1 MATTDWSDPDIKD
14 AVEGHE
20 RFKQQF
26 ERDKSFYRG
35 LARRKQKPRLLW
47 IGCSDSRVVP
57 AQITSADPGE
67 LFEIRNI
74 ANVVPPADTDD
85 DSVGAAIAY
94 ALDHLGVDDIV
105 VCGHS
110 GCGGIQALMN
120 EAQAG
125 FSGHLGRWIDYTRPA
140 HRLVDAQQVPEAER
154 LMATIKAHIQFQI
167 DNLMTYPRVREGVE
181 SGKVGVHGW
190 LYVMETGELLA
201 YDAGAGDWQPLGAGS
216 QADSKSATGPVI
228 QAPAAGP

>member
-1 MATTDWSDPDIKD
+1 LRTTDWSDPDIKD

-35 LARRKQKPRLLW
+35 LATRKQKPRLLW

-74 ANVVPPADTDD
+74 ANVVPPADSDD

-110 GCGGIQALMN
+110 GCGGIQALLDDPGQ
-120 EAQAG
+120 EIP
-125 FSGHLGRWIDYTRPA
+125 GHLGNWINFTRPA
-140 HRLVDAQQVPEAER
+140 HRLVALQKPTEADR
-154 LMATIKAHIQFQI
+154 LQATIKAHVQFQI
-167 DNLMTYPRVREGVE
+167 DNLMTYPRVRQAVE
-181 SGKVGVHGW
+181 SGTVGVHGW
-190 LYVMETGELLA
+190 LYVMETGDLLA
-201 YDAGAGDWQPLGAGS
+201 YDAGNGDWQPLGASSSGR
-216 QADSKSATGPVI
+216 
-228 QAPAAGP
+228 

>member
-1 MATTDWSDPDIKD
+1 MKTTDWSDPDIKD

-35 LARRKQKPRLLW
+35 LATRKQKPRLLW

-74 ANVVPPADTDD
+74 ANVVPPLSADD
-85 DSVGAAIAY
+85 DSVGAAISY
-94 ALDHLGVDDIV
+94 ALEHLGVDDIV

-110 GCGGIQALMN
+110 GCGGIQALLDN
-120 EAQAG
+120 PDLAPA
-125 FSGHLGRWIDYTRPA
+125 GHLGRWIDFTRPA
-140 HRLVDAQQVPEAER
+140 HRLVNAQRIGDADR
-154 LMATIKAHIQFQI
+154 LTMTIKAHVQFQV
-167 DNLMTYPRVREGVE
+167 DNLMTYPIVRKGVE
-181 SGKVGVHGW
+181 AGTIGVHGW
-190 LYVMETGELLA
+190 LYMMETGDLLA
-201 YDAGAGDWQPLGAGS
+201 YDSANGDWHPLGGR
-216 QADSKSATGPVI
+216 QG
-228 QAPAAGP
+228 